1 MKARAWMIAGTL
13 VWACLALLNPEY
25 SLAESGNE
33 SIQNA
38 EQRENSIRIR
48 VSDIMGEKVR
58 NLKGDDYG
66 TVGDMI
72 LHKNGTIDYIIL
84 LHGGILGMGESLVPV
99 PWYRV
104 VDSERKG
111 FLVIDLDDE
120 LLKNAPSFS
129 EEEWQRFE
137 NEDWNEEIKKYYGD

>member
-13 VWACLALLNPEY
+13 LWACLALLNPEY

-72 LHKNGTIDYIIL
+72 LHKNGAIDYIIL

>member
-13 VWACLALLNPEY
+13 LWACLALLNPEY

>member
-1 MKARAWMIAGTL
+1 MKSPGWMIAGIL
-13 VWACLALLNPEY
+13 LLACPALM
-25 SLAESGNE
+25 
-33 SIQNA
+33 NA
-38 EQRENSIRIR
+38 EEREISTRMR
-48 VSDIMGEKVR
+48 VSDIMGEKVQ

-104 VDSERKG
+104 VDSEKKG

-120 LLKNAPSFS
+120 LLKKAPSFS
-129 EEEWQRFE
+129 EEEWQKFE
-137 NEDWNEEIKKYYGD
+137 KEDWNEEIKKYYGH